1 MECSFGILLDR
12 CYAHKR
18 PFKRCTAALEFDLC
32 SLENANTICR
42 LFNIDR
48 VFGKQH
54 VKVTVTK
61 CEIGYETQAAVSRL
75 LVDNEVFA
83 YGEGKSW

>member
-1 MECSFGILLDR
+1 MPINDR
-12 CYAHKR
+12 LNDVR
-18 PFKRCTAALEFDLC
+18 QLWSSTC